1 MLTQIL
7 KVMNRVIVF
16 LCSFLILYSCSQD
29 DMLQVENENIDLRAN
44 GLVSELTIPKGEWE
58 SWTEIKLS
66 NLNKLVYVPWN
77 EAYAI
82 SNIPDNIRKDILA
95 EDGWILLRNTI
106 KEDKPNMN
114 YLIFYNQFTGVLKGF
129 YYLENPTNGNN
140 GYWRI
145 SFDGGSQKL
154 LYNQDGFFTYPIDV
168 SGKNISGVNVMNVTR
183 NPTKGFTVGWN
194 CFQVELAYDPGQPN
208 LTLNIDAY
216 QQNIGSLSIKGTYQ
230 SQSSGSIISSTS
242 PSQEGNPFAKSSITA
257 VADSAKSWILSNIS
271 INGSKRPIMNV
282 AANTIAAIQSGNMKA
297 LIDLGCN
304 AIFGSFLGGVGNTA
318 TNYSLQF
325 KTSGEVSLTGTT
337 QNPQTTAI
345 PPIQISISSTEKL
358 GLWNLSQAPKI
369 EISQFGMVDLISTS
383 DGYAYITVSKNTK
396 YNSILPVVNEKVS
409 PYMSYKLT
417 AYPTRGHLD
426 GESYNLTSKT
436 RANLSILT
444 ERGVYQATA
453 FSTSFDKELFN
464 DGKVKI
470 LAKSSMGNPS
480 IGGRYSFIFATKTEV
495 PKWIHNTTG
504 QPAVYLMGYYDDKK
518 LNMTTEDLKIDL
530 TYSFIVNGKKKD
542 FRSIRTYDP
551 NYQFYTEGNTH
562 PYGWTARMLDDW
574 NNKNGKY

>member
-1 MLTQIL
+1 
-7 KVMNRVIVF
+7 MNRVIVF
-16 LCSFLILYSCSQD
+16 LCSFLILCSCSQD

-77 EAYAI
+77 EAYAT

-154 LYNQDGFFTYPIDV
+154 LYNQDGFFTYPLDV
-168 SGKNISGVNVMNVTR
+168 SGKNIPGVNIMNVTR

-216 QQNIGSLSIKGTYQ
+216 QQNIGSLSITGTYK
-230 SQSSGSIISSTS
+230 SQSSGSIISSTN
-242 PSQEGNPFAKSSITA
+242 PTQEGNPFAKSIITA
-257 VADSAKSWILSNIS
+257 VADSAKAWILSNIS
-271 INGSKRPIMNV
+271 VNGSKRPIMNV

-297 LIDLGCN
+297 FLDLGSN
-304 AIFGSFLGGVGNTA
+304 VIFGSFLGGVGNTA

-325 KTSGEVSLTGTT
+325 KTSGEVALTGTT

-345 PPIQISISSTEKL
+345 PPIQINISSSEKL
-358 GLWNLSQAPKI
+358 GLWNLQQAPAI
-369 EISQFGMVDLISTS
+369 EISQFGMVNYISTA
-383 DGYAYITVSKNTK
+383 DGWYAYITVNKNTK
-396 YNSILPVVNEKVS
+396 YNSVLPVINETIS
-409 PYMSYKLT
+409 PYMSYNFSV
-417 AYPTRGHLD
+417 YPTTGHFD

-436 RANLSILT
+436 RANLSVL
-444 ERGVYQATA
+444 RGQGVSIASANFAY
-453 FSTSFDKELFN
+453 FDKELFN
-464 DGKVKI
+464 DGKVKV
-470 LAKSSMGNPS
+470 LTKSTMGNPS
-480 IGGRYSFIFATKTEV
+480 IGGKYNYTFGNKTDI
-495 PKWIHNTTG
+495 PKWINNKTG
-504 QPAVYLMGYYDDKK
+504 QPAVYLLGDYDNKK

-530 TYSFIVNGKKKD
+530 TYSFTVNGKVKQ

-551 NYQFYTEGNTH
+551 NYQFFSEGNTR
-562 PYGWTARMLDDW
+562 PYGWTVSMINDW
-574 NNKNGKY
+574 NSKNGKY